1 MVYIPPKDL
10 GINYD
15 SDINLNNLLSIS
27 DDNIKDFMKIFT
39 GLSDSNI
46 NNPTL

>member
-1 MVYIPPKDL
+1 MIYIPPKDL
-10 GINYD
+10 DINYD
-15 SDINLNNLLSIS
+15 GDISLNNLLSIN

-39 GLSDSNI
+39 GLSDPSI